1 MAKLIEFKNF
11 SMGFKDDDGNVLNL
25 LDNISFEIE
34 EGTAVGVVG
43 ESGCGKSMTSLSIMG
58 LLPPSVVI
66 QGGQILY
73 RGDDLLKKSKTGMQ
87 DIRGKE
93 IAMIFQ
99 EPMTALNPVHTIG
112 FQIGEALKTHY
123 PDKGKD
129 EIQRAVI
136 KQLELVGIPNPEA
149 RAKQYPHQFS
159 GGMRQ
164 RAMIAMALICHP
176 KLLIADE
183 ATTALDVTIQAQV
196 LDLMGR
202 LKEAG
207 SLMVVT
213 HNLGVVAELCDEVV
227 VMYAGRVVEK
237 GSLGVILDSPRHP
250 YTQGLMAA
258 IPTLDSGKEELYTI
272 PGSVPGIDRF
282 ERGCRFA
289 PRCEYC
295 LDKCK
300 DEVPP
305 TKQIGKSHYVQCW
318 LTFDGEGRDNVRD
331 DS

>member
-1 MAKLIEFKNF
+1 MEKLIEFRNY
-11 SMGFKDDDGNVLNL
+11 SMGFRDEDGRVHNL

-34 EGTAVGVVG
+34 EGKAVGIVG

-73 RGDDLLKKSKTGMQ
+73 KGTDLLKKSRAEMQ
-87 DIRGKE
+87 SIRGKE

-112 FQIGEALKTHY
+112 FQIGEALKTHF
-123 PDKGKD
+123 PNLSKAD
-129 EIQRAVI
+129 IQKAVI

-196 LDLMGR
+196 LDLMRR
-202 LKEAG
+202 LKEGG

-213 HNLGVVAELCDEVV
+213 HNLGVVAELCDDIV
-227 VMYAGRVVEK
+227 VMYAGRIVER
-237 GSLGVILDSPRHP
+237 GSLEAILDHPKHP
-250 YTQGLMAA
+250 YTMGLMSA
-258 IPTLDSGKEELYTI
+258 IPTLTSSDEDLYTI
-272 PGSVPGIDRF
+272 PGTVPTIDNF
-282 ERGCRFA
+282 EKGCRFA
-289 PRCEYC
+289 PRCNQC
-295 LDKCK
+295 LAKCK
-300 DEVPP
+300 TEVPP
-305 TKQIGKSHYVQCW
+305 TVQIGDNHHVQCW
-318 LTFDGEGRDNVRD
+318 LF
-331 DS
+331 

>member
-1 MAKLIEFKNF
+1 MAKLIEFRNY
-11 SMGFKDDDGNVLNL
+11 SMGFKDEDGNILNL

-34 EGTAVGVVG
+34 EGTALGIVG

-66 QGGQILY
+66 QGGEILY
-73 RGDDLLKKSKTGMQ
+73 KGTDLLKKSPSEMQ
-87 DIRGKE
+87 NLRGKE

-112 FQIGEALKTHY
+112 FQIGEALKTHF
-123 PDKGKD
+123 PDTGKED
-129 EIQRAVI
+129 LQRAVI
-136 KQLELVGIPNPEA
+136 EQLELVGIPNPEA

-196 LDLMGR
+196 LDLMRR
-202 LKEAG
+202 LKEGG

-213 HNLGVVAELCDEVV
+213 HNLGVVAELCDEIV
-227 VMYAGRVVEK
+227 VMYAGRVVER
-237 GSLGVILDSPRHP
+237 GSLEAILNSPRHP

-258 IPTLDSGKEELYTI
+258 IPSLTSSSEELYTI
-272 PGSVPGIDRF
+272 PGSVPTINNF
-282 ERGCRFA
+282 EKGCRFS

-295 LDKCK
+295 LPQCK

-305 TKQIGKSHYVQCW
+305 TKQIGDNHYVQCW
-318 LTFDGEGRDNVRD
+318 LSFDREGPDHVHSN
-331 DS
+331 S

>member
-1 MAKLIEFKNF
+1 
-11 SMGFKDDDGNVLNL
+11 MGFKNEDGEVLNL
-25 LDNISFEIE
+25 LDNISFDVKEK
-34 EGTAVGVVG
+34 TAVGIVG

-73 RGDDLLKKSKTGMQ
+73 KGVDLLQKTETEMQ
-87 DIRGKE
+87 DFRGKE

-112 FQIGEALKTHY
+112 FQIGEALRTHY
-123 PDKGKD
+123 PDISKN
-129 EIQRAVI
+129 EVQNAVIEQLRAVD
-136 KQLELVGIPNPEA
+136 IPNPEA
-149 RAKQYPHQFS
+149 RARQYPHQFS

-164 RAMIAMALICHP
+164 RAMIAMALICQP

-196 LDLMGR
+196 LDLMER
-202 LKEAG
+202 LKDAG

-227 VMYAGRVVEK
+227 VMYAGRIVEK
-237 GSLGVILDSPRHP
+237 GSLKSILENPKHP

-258 IPTLDSGKEELYTI
+258 IPSLNTGNKKLYTI
-272 PGSVPGIDRF
+272 PGSVPTIDNF
-282 ERGCRFA
+282 EKGCRFA
-289 PRCEYC
+289 PRCEHC
-295 LDKCK
+295 LSQCK
-300 DEVPP
+300 NEVPP
-305 TKQIGKSHYVQCW
+305 NKQVDENHYVQCW
-318 LTFDGEGRDNVRD
+318 LFERKGLDHVQQGN
-331 DS
+331 